1 MKVRPFVVA
10 AFLAAMVLAAS
21 CAPAPPPDPDAAW
34 EAAEGE
40 CFTDPRFE
48 PAPYDLRYVG
58 PQDTPGNAVV
68 FHSRD
73 GTCSGEVWGPQFIL
87 RAPSYE
93 AATLRCAEWGGFV
106 YGGISQVSAWYPGF
120 PVDGHLCW
128 IPASDP

>member
-1 MKVRPFVVA
+1 MACWGGGEPMKVRPFVMA

-21 CAPAPPPDPDAAW
+21 CAPAP
-34 EAAEGE
+34 
-40 CFTDPRFE
+40 
-48 PAPYDLRYVG
+48 YDLRYLG
-58 PQDTPGNAVV
+58 PADIPGNAVV

-87 RAPSYE
+87 RAPDYE
-93 AATLRCAEWGGFV
+93 AATLKCAEWGGFV

-128 IPASDP
+128 IPAADS